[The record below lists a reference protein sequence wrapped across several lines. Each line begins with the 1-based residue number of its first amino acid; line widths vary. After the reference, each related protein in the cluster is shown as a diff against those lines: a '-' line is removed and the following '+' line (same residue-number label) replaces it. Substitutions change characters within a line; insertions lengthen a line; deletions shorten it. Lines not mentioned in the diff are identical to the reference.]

1 MVLVVELDMLVA
13 GARARSISGCPQ
25 IRHVGVPYRRQLNR
39 EAGPR
44 LERRPHPATHG
55 ASGSVRASRPL
66 GRCVGPLPTNPR
78 SGAIPTPVTN
88 EPRIN
93 DRIRAREVRLV
104 SAEGEQVG
112 IKPLPEALAIAR
124 AADLDLVEVAPQA
137 SPPVCRIMDYGKFKY
152 EAAQR
157 AKESR
162 RKTTQISIKEMKY
175 RVKIGRGDFETKTKK
190 VEHFLGE
197 GHKVKITIMFRGRE
211 VAHPELGMK
220 ILDDVA
226 DHAKDL
232 AKVEA
237 AARLDG
243 RNMTMVLAPDKRVQD
258 AARRRAAM
266 EGQSRSETETETE
279 ASTEG
284 SPETNGLTNDGT
296 QPAAPVNAETTGA
309 ETTPVA
315 TTPIEAALDETTAAT
330 AGTVAAAT
338 GPEATQ
344 GADIGAEDT

>member
-1 MVLVVELDMLVA
+1 MSIDPPRRGTLPTTTEQGSGPA
-13 GARARSISGCPQ
+13 PRAPAPPGHPWCAR
-25 IRHVGVPYRRQLNR
+25 
-39 EAGPR
+39 
-44 LERRPHPATHG
+44 
-55 ASGSVRASRPL
+55 VRACEPSS
-66 GRCVGPLPTNPR
+66 GRSVGPLPTNPR

-266 EGQSRSETETETE
+266 EGQSRSETETETSTEASTE

-296 QPAAPVNAETTGA
+296 QPAAPVNAETTDA
-309 ETTPVA
+309 ETTPVP
-315 TTPIEAALDETTAAT
+315 TPPIEAAPLETMAT
-330 AGTVAAAT
+330 ADSVAAAPV
-338 GPEATQ
+338 PETTQ